1 MSEGS
6 RRLSF
11 LLPVVVFGRGS
22 FCALCGMTKL
32 CLSLFEKT
40 KLKDASF
47 ERQHVQIFICI

>member
-6 RRLSF
+6 WRLSF
-11 LLPVVVFGRGS
+11 LLPAMVFEKGG

-47 ERQHVQIFICI
+47 ERQHIQICICI